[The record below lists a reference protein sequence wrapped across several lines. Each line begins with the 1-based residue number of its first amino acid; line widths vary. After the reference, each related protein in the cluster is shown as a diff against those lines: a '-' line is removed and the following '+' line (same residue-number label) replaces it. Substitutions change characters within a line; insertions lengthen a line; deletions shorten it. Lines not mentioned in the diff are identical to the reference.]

1 MIFATSA
8 RWGWNGWF
16 PKTAKAP
23 AAAGQYDR
31 RIKVKNRQ
39 AASRVQQGSGSVLK
53 QQQRSLRPVEVP
65 EDNGFIAER
74 VKRFGIANWNQ
85 KTTR

>member
-1 MIFATSA
+1 MIFAHVCKM
-8 RWGWNGWF
+8 GLEGWF

-39 AASRVQQGSGSVLK
+39 HRAFSRAQDQ
-53 QQQRSLRPVEVP
+53 
-65 EDNGFIAER
+65 F
-74 VKRFGIANWNQ
+74 
-85 KTTR
+85 